1 MMSTELEDKMSENKY
16 RVVSVEKTEPPE
28 GMPDGNWHRY
38 IIGQGSAKIEGLKPG
53 TLKAVTQHAE
63 TVAEDLNSRA
73 GGGNSAYA
81 ARKRK

>member
-1 MMSTELEDKMSENKY
+1 MSTELEDKMSENKY